1 MKTMKT
7 TRPRRHLTGL
17 LFTTAVLGL
26 APAATAQEPAAKQS
40 ETETYPA
47 PQALVDKWIETSGGK
62 EAWEKIDCMTQ
73 KGTIKMPAMGMSGA
87 LEIYMKSPDLMLST
101 VDFSGLGK
109 MEEGF
114 DGTTAWSIDPM
125 TGPTLKKGM
134 QLVQAQR
141 QASFTG
147 QINPLQNFTSSRT
160 TGKAEFGGA
169 ECWVVEATGEDGVT
183 LLYFDV
189 ETGRSAGLVMTA
201 ETPQGAIK
209 VTVQTSEPKKF
220 GPLELNTRTVISV
233 MGMEQVMAIDS
244 VDFGEIDDSRFKLP
258 PAIETMVKAEQ
269 GDSGKPDA
277 KEQGDE

>member
-1 MKTMKT
+1 MKT

-17 LFTTAVLGL
+17 LFTAIALGL
-26 APAATAQEPAAKQS
+26 APAVIGQETATKQS

-47 PQALVDKWIETSGGK
+47 PQALVDKWIESSGGK
-62 EAWEKIDCMTQ
+62 EAWAKIECMTQ
-73 KGTIKMPAMGMSGA
+73 KGTIKMPAMGMSGS
-87 LEIYMKSPDLMLST
+87 LVIFMKSPDLMLST
-101 VDFSGLGK
+101 VDFTGMGK
-109 MEEGF
+109 MQEGF

-147 QINPLQNFTSSRT
+147 QIDPLQNYISSKT

-233 MGMEQVMAIDS
+233 MGMEQMMVIDS
-244 VDFGEIDDSRFKLP
+244 VDFGEIDDSTFKLP